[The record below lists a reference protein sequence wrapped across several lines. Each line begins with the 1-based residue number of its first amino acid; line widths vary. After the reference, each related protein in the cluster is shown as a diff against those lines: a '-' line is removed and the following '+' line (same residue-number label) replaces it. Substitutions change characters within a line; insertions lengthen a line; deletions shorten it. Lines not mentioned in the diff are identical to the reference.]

1 MCNKPNKIWTKQ
13 IQNTKPHL
21 PVHAIQVCII
31 MNNTLCKREQYYVQD
46 KAILCALRTLCKT
59 LCNIVQYMNKSL
71 VQFFFIYCCAKKC
84 AIFCEKSAI
93 LAMLATQFF
102 YCTLLH
108 ILLIFVN
115 NIGTSWFADVLNNQ
129 GVYQY
134 YSILQSILSNTEFNV
149 PYWVILFSRLPN
161 IIMITSAWATCS
173 VPVTVR
179 RRVASL
185 RKLVA
190 AFQL

>member
-1 MCNKPNKIWTKQ
+1 MTFASHS
-13 IQNTKPHL
+13 IQHYLTLHAYRVVSNTVL
-21 PVHAIQVCII
+21 
-31 MNNTLCKREQYYVQD
+31 
-46 KAILCALRTLCKT
+46 
-59 LCNIVQYMNKSL
+59 
-71 VQFFFIYCCAKKC
+71 
-84 AIFCEKSAI
+84 
-93 LAMLATQFF
+93 
-102 YCTLLH
+102 
-108 ILLIFVN
+108 
-115 NIGTSWFADVLNNQ
+115 LNNQ